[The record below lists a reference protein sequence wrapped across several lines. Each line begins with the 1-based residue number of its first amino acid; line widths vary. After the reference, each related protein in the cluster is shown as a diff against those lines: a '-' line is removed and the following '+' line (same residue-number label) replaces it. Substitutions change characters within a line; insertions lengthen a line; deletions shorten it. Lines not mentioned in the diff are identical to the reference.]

1 MQKIWVQFGLQYLSN
16 SVLFYMVELKIL
28 SGSLRHSYSCHR
40 LRAHPTVML
49 GSVYHDDPQTLQ
61 IDGAESIL

>member
-1 MQKIWVQFGLQYLSN
+1 
-16 SVLFYMVELKIL
+16 MVELKIL

-49 GSVYHDDPQTLQ
+49 GSVYHGDPQTLQ
-61 IDGAESIL
+61 IDGAELIL